1 MSKRTESQNLQQS
14 NEAPLEPNK
23 ALRSNSTHL
32 IALTLNSGLPI
43 FTRKRGDGEQL
54 SFSTIGSLYGIYT
67 FGKSTNTI
75 LENTKTVD
83 GKAVL
88 WKEFA
93 DSVLLIIC
101 AANKNEEEMIKVLDV
116 VYNAMILRVGLTE
129 IKDPKNLERLK
140 RELKNIYPLIDR
152 ILDSLNDVDKVN
164 HPTDITGM
172 LECALYEENQVLQA
186 YLETHVENMASMY
199 GCVLLHGRIA
209 VATLSWWTLTPIE
222 RLLLA
227 FVTQYETP
235 SVARDIPVF
244 LPDKSPEVPYRL
256 VMSQL
261 MPGVEIC
268 TLCGPSPA
276 ITEVEAIV
284 NFTWKNCSEVLKGV
298 VDFKSLPDNL
308 VLDSNVMGLLL
319 VNKEYEKYLL
329 CNEPNTEAG
338 SKSNG
343 PPSVHRTNI
352 LKTFYKTMSPML
364 STGVQKYID
373 ADAQAGKSEN
383 ESVIREPVE
392 AFWSSEFYKCHAVT
406 LGSNQLYA
414 LFPSMI
420 PRHLTGVITRQTIQT
435 LLSEKMFIW

>member
-172 LECALYEENQVLQA
+172 LECALYEENQVLQ
-186 YLETHVENMASMY
+186 
-199 GCVLLHGRIA
+199 
-209 VATLSWWTLTPIE
+209 
-222 RLLLA
+222 
-227 FVTQYETP
+227 
-235 SVARDIPVF
+235 
-244 LPDKSPEVPYRL
+244 VPYRL